1 MPQDGLESESFTIIS
16 VDFFFDYEN
25 NDYLQVDLDTFAYK
39 IASK

>member
-25 NDYLQVDLDTFAYK
+25 NDYLQVYLDTFAYK